1 MATNLRKAFILGV
14 ATILASDEELD
25 ITLAG
30 IDPELD
36 PQVRSYSLEEG
47 IEVGLR
53 WGMTA
58 FVDIKVGR

>member
-1 MATNLRKAFILGV
+1 MGV